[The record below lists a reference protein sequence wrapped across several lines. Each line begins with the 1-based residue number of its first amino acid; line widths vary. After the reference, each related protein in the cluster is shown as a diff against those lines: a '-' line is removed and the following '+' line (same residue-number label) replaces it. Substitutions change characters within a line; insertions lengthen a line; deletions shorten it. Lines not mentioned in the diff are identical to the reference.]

1 MSDTKLASRLRRERW
16 LKLSAFLAIHSL
28 ALVLLFTIDN
38 LLVSFVLA
46 FVINYLLA
54 PLVSYVERKR
64 IPRHIAILIPFVTSG
79 LIIGLAIYLVLPLVT
94 AQITSLEAQLPIY
107 QRDLLALIGRIEM
120 RIKGLFNL
128 HEFNVAQ
135 NVNTWLIAKTGELST
150 LLPSIISQSLTV
162 ALLAP
167 FLAYFMLQD
176 GRSVSRSLL
185 AMVPNNLFEL
195 ALNLHHQINE
205 QMGGF
210 IRARFLEAA
219 IVGLVVWAGLAII
232 GFPYAPL
239 LSIFAALMN
248 LIPYVGPILGAVPAV
263 LIALIS
269 EDGAIYSSMSLN
281 LFVLTSVF
289 FIAQLIDV
297 LFIIPF
303 VVARIVNLHPV
314 TVILVIII
322 GAQLMGILGMVIS
335 IPVASVLKLTLTA
348 VYNHLLE
355 FRS

>member
-1 MSDTKLASRLRRERW
+1 MEKNLESKLRRERW
-16 LKLSAFLAIHSL
+16 LKLTAVLMIHL
-28 ALVLLFTIDN
+28 IGIVLLFTIDN

-54 PLVSYVERKR
+54 PLVSFFERKN
-64 IPRHIAILIPFVTSG
+64 IPRHVAILIPYFTSG
-79 LIIGLAIYLVLPLVT
+79 ILIGVAIYLVLPLVT
-94 AQITSLEAQLPIY
+94 AQIASLEAQLPTY
-107 QRDLLALIGRIEM
+107 QRDLLALIGRIEL
-120 RIKGLFNL
+120 RVKTVVNL
-128 HEFNVAQ
+128 HDLNITQTA
-135 NVNTWLIAKTGELST
+135 NNWLIAKTAELST
-150 LLPSIISQSLTV
+150 VLPAIVSQSLTV

-176 GRSVSRSLL
+176 GRSVARGLL
-185 AMVPNNLFEL
+185 SMVPNNLFEL
-195 ALNLHHQINE
+195 VLNLHHQIND

-239 LSIFAALMN
+239 LSIFAALTN
-248 LIPYVGPILGAVPAV
+248 LIPYIGPIIGAVPPV

-269 EDGAIYSSMSLN
+269 EDGAIYSTMSVN
-281 LFVLTSVF
+281 LIVVTSIY

-322 GAQLMGILGMVIS
+322 GAQFMGILGMVIS

-348 VYNHLLE
+348 VYNHLLD
-355 FRS
+355 FRA